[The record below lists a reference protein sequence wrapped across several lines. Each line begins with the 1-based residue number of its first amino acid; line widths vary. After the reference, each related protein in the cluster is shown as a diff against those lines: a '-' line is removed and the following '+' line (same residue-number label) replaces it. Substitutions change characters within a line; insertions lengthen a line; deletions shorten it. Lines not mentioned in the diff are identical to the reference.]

1 MQTNKLLGALGL
13 CRRAGKLALG
23 SDRVLEQAARGR
35 AALVLLAADAS
46 GRTARRMREGCE
58 GLCPVRTLP
67 LTQTGLLP
75 LTNRPTAVLAVL
87 DENLARLCGGCLD
100 AAAPPDAHPAA
111 ANPAAHPAAPPDRTS
126 DDPTDIK
133 TPQRAST

>member
-23 SDRVLEQAARGR
+23 SDRVLEQAAWGR

-46 GRTARRMREGCE
+46 GRTARRLREGCE
-58 GLCPVRTLP
+58 GLCPVRSLP
-67 LTQTGLLP
+67 LSQTELLP

-87 DENLARLCGGCLD
+87 DENLARLCEGCLD
-100 AAAPPDAHPAA
+100 AAPPDAEPAA
-111 ANPAAHPAAPPDRTS
+111 ANPAAAK
-126 DDPTDIK
+126 PTAEPEPKNKSIK
-133 TPQRAST
+133 